1 MECPAKSVPVGM
13 RETGVVKGQEN
24 LYSAKPSTT
33 TRFHSSTGIF
43 SFDCRRFRSCHCVHI
58 LNEYSIKTRL
68 LAAEPLG
75 QCQES
80 ITPVCKRLK
89 RMVGER
95 GFEPPTPWSRTR
107 CSTRLSHSPTLN
119 FHLQPRDMKR
129 AASWSARLKKVSG
142 QPAAPCGAAS
152 NARRSTRPLR
162 IRNSSLILS
171 QLRIFRWSRRPRRR
185 PVPRVPRIPA
195 PIRPAPS
202 CENQNG
208 PPRLA
213 FPAPT
218 RSAAQKLG
226 GTS

>member
-119 FHLQPRDMKR
+119 FHLQTRDLKR
-129 AASWSARLKKVSG
+129 AASRSAGLKKVSD
-142 QPAAPCGAAS
+142 PAAAPCGAAS
-152 NARRSTRPLR
+152 NARQSTRPPR
-162 IRNSSLILS
+162 HS
-171 QLRIFRWSRRPRRR
+171 QLLIDSIAVAHFSLVASAASAPRPRLFPSRLPSALRHHAKMTKARR
-185 PVPRVPRIPA
+185 ERHIALSCRSSPR
-195 PIRPAPS
+195 
-202 CENQNG
+202 
-208 PPRLA
+208 
-213 FPAPT
+213 
-218 RSAAQKLG
+218 KLG